1 MRAVIFYAR
10 SAGNTPH
17 PIFKARQAMQPHL
30 NIAVSAARSAGR
42 IIMRHHN
49 QVEQLTVRAKSR
61 NDFVTEVDQMA
72 EQDIIRV
79 IRKAYPDHAIIGEEG
94 GADGTGDFV
103 WIIDPLDGTTN
114 YLHGLPQF
122 AVSIALQVRGLLE
135 TAVVYNPFTQELFTA
150 TRGDGAQ
157 LDGRRIRVSKAKE
170 LEGSL
175 IGTGFPFSQ
184 VERIDAY
191 LPMLREVMAN
201 TAGVRRAGA
210 AALDLAYVA
219 AGRLD
224 GFWELGLKPWD
235 MAAGTL
241 LIREAGGLV
250 TELDGGENA
259 MTTGNVLAG
268 NSKVHEALLKMLGPL
283 YRKTV

>member
-10 SAGNTPH
+10 YAASTVR

-42 IIMRHHN
+42 IIMRHYN

-135 TAVVYNPFTQELFTA
+135 AAVVYNPFTQELFTA

-157 LDGRRIRVSKAKE
+157 LDGRRLRVSKAKE

-184 VERIDAY
+184 VERIEAY

-235 MAAGTL
+235 MAAGAL
-241 LIREAGGLV
+241 LVKEAGGLV
-250 TELDGGENA
+250 TELGGGENA
-259 MTTGNVLAG
+259 METGNVLAG
-268 NSKVHEALLKMLGPL
+268 NPKVHEALLKMLGPF
-283 YRKTV
+283 YKKIS